1 MDRPVGAGQKAGLS
15 DYLAAERTLLAWIR
29 TGLALMGF
37 GFVVARFGLFLQ
49 ELQVVQ
55 HTQSAQS
62 FGFSLWF
69 GTALI
74 AVGVIMNV
82 FAGWRHAK
90 LVREL
95 DRGDTARAG
104 SSRQAVAIAF
114 FLALVG
120 LAMAIYLV
128 LVRNS
133 THSQLE
139 NRKEISM
146 TLNAGKGIIDAPSNH
161 SVDQTVERLK
171 GILEAKGV
179 TLFALVDHSGEAAK
193 VGMQMRPTK
202 LLIFGSPKAGTP
214 VMLAAPSSAIDLPLT
229 ILIWEDDRGKVWV
242 SYNSPEFLQE
252 RHDIPKEFLPN
263 IAVVETLAT
272 KAAE

>member
-1 MDRPVGAGQKAGLS
+1 
-15 DYLAAERTLLAWIR
+15 LAAERTLLAWIR

-74 AVGVIMNV
+74 AVGIIVNI

-95 DRGDTARAG
+95 DRGDTAHPG

-161 SVDQTVERLK
+161 SVDQTVDKLK

-179 TLFALVDHSGEAAK
+179 NLFALVDHSGEAAK
-193 VGMQMRPTK
+193 VGMKMRPTK

-214 VMLAAPSSAIDLPLT
+214 VMLAAPSSAIDLPLK
-229 ILIWEDDRGKVWV
+229 ILIWEDDYGKVWV
-242 SYNSPEFLQE
+242 SYNSPEYLQE
-252 RHDIPKEFLPN
+252 RHDIPKELLPN
-263 IAVVETLAT
+263 IAVVETLAAE
-272 KAAE
+272 AAE